1 MKDIRVQQ
9 VTKLYGSHKAV
20 DAVSFDVRAG
30 EMVTLLGP
38 SGCGKTTTLR
48 LIAGLEKPDGGE
60 IWVGDRL
67 VSSAAG
73 GVFLAPEKRGMGMVF
88 QSYALW
94 PHMTVFENVAY
105 PLKRRKT
112 PAREIPDRVAAA
124 LQTVGM
130 DGFHNRPAPLLSGG
144 QAQRVAL
151 ARALVFN
158 PDVLL
163 LDEPLSNLDARLRE
177 EMRFELRALQTRVGV
192 TAIFVTHDQAEA
204 MVLSDRTIVMSTGH
218 IEQVGTPSEV
228 YEHPASRF
236 VMDFLGQV
244 NHVAGRVARAPQG
257 EWVAQI
263 PDAGGATLRLGN
275 EHPWRENQDVV
286 LAFRPQ
292 DITLRPA
299 NGDTHWTGT
308 VETVAYMGTHVEYL
322 LRLGTSD
329 IRALGPRVGHLEK
342 GATARCDVDLESVR
356 AWPAA

>member
-1 MKDIRVQQ
+1 MSSGVSRVF
-9 VTKLYGSHKAV
+9 T
-20 DAVSFDVRAG
+20 
-30 EMVTLLGP
+30 P
-38 SGCGKTTTLR
+38 
-48 LIAGLEKPDGGE
+48 
-60 IWVGDRL
+60 
-67 VSSAAG
+67 
-73 GVFLAPEKRGMGMVF
+73 PEKRGMGMVF

-112 PAREIPDRVAAA
+112 PSKEIPDRVAAA

-130 DGFHNRPAPLLSGG
+130 GGFHNRPAPLLSGG

-151 ARALVFN
+151 ARALEIN
-158 PDVLL
+158 PEVLL
-163 LDEPLSNLDARLRE
+163 LDEPLSNQDARLRE

-244 NHVAGRVARAPQG
+244 NHVAGRVARAPRG
-257 EWVAQI
+257 EWVAQV
-263 PDAGGATLRLGN
+263 PDAGGALLPLGD
-275 EHPWRENQDVV
+275 EQPWREDQDVV

-299 NGDTHWTGT
+299 NGDAHWMGT
-308 VETVAYMGTHVEYL
+308 VQTVAYMGTHVEYL
-322 LRLGTSD
+322 VRLGSSD
-329 IRALGPRVGHLEK
+329 IRALGPRVGHLEQ
-342 GATARCDVDLESVR
+342 GATARCDVDLEQIR
-356 AWPAA
+356 AWPVA